1 MAKTIVLHE
10 TLQPTGEVIAHHR
23 RAIEESGMHVLEEPE
38 IELVP
43 NPSYVGGISDVPGDV
58 YRLAFQ
64 VEAVD
69 RQPQASTSTKV
80 TGWGWRFFI
89 LVLIVIILI
98 VVADLI
104 VNNREDPTS

>member
-1 MAKTIVLHE
+1 MAKTIVLYE
-10 TLQPTGEVIAHHR
+10 TLQPTGKVIAHRR

-43 NPSYVGGISDVPGDV
+43 NPSYVGGISDAPSDV
-58 YRLAFQ
+58 YRLTFQ

-80 TGWGWRFFI
+80 TGWGWAFFI
-89 LVLIVIILI
+89 LLLILI
-98 VVADLI
+98 LLVVVADLI
-104 VNNREDPTS
+104 VNNTGDPTF

>member
-1 MAKTIVLHE
+1 MAKTIVLYE

-23 RAIEESGMHVLEEPE
+23 RAIEESGIYVLEEPE

-43 NPSYVGGISDVPGDV
+43 NPSYVGGISDAPMDV
-58 YRLAFQ
+58 YRLTFR

-80 TGWGWRFFI
+80 TGWGWALFI
-89 LVLIVIILI
+89 LILI
-98 VVADLI
+98 LFIFVLVTGLI
-104 VNNREDPTS
+104 VNNTGDPTL